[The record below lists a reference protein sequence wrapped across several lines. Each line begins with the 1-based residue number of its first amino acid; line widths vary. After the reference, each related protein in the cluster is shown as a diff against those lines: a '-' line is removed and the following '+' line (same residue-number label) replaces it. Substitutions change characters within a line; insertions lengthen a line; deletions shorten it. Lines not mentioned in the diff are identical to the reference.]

1 MAFVSNKAIS
11 NRKAF
16 AQQLRDAVENTD
28 FSDVRFL
35 ITIDKMLCRMHSP
48 CLRLEL
54 LQYTLGLDNRYSVAH
69 VVRSVELAAEC
80 LGIASAAAV
89 SVYQ

>member
-28 FSDVRFL
+28 FSNVRLLTRFL
-35 ITIDKMLCRMHSP
+35 AGCTPLFASRVVAVYI
-48 CLRLEL
+48 
-54 LQYTLGLDNRYSVAH
+54 LGLDNRYAVAH
-69 VVRSVELAAEC
+69 VVRSVALAAAC